1 VGGRYGLCRWATM
14 TIASMENPARIVID
28 IDGPSAVFG
37 MCDASSKL
45 IANSVRTY
53 RTDDFATATD
63 CIQNF
68 SRETGTRLAQS
79 DCAISV
85 SGAISGDGIRIQR
98 CKWIISRS
106 GLGYLFQKPVFFLN
120 DSAAKLWASKEVG
133 PMSHRP
139 LGSVLQPDFTTAG
152 KWLGINY
159 ESGLGAAIL
168 IRDEDGNF
176 VHVETEAGHC
186 AFAPVS
192 SDETALHAEL
202 AKQKRPVSWE
212 RALFC
217 EGTTT
222 QQRSAILGSFVGD
235 TIMATGSWS
244 GVLLFGTA
252 ADLLAN
258 AENAAAFASRR
269 AARANFQIPLKNIP
283 CWTVRMPNINL
294 VGLAR
299 YLSMKSNVPKL
310 VAA

>member
-1 VGGRYGLCRWATM
+1 MTVG
-14 TIASMENPARIVID
+14 SVEESARIVID
-28 IDGPSAVFG
+28 IDGPTAVFG
-37 MCDASSKL
+37 LCDRASKL
-45 IANSVRTY
+45 IGSSVRSY
-53 RTDDFATATD
+53 RTDDFPTATD

-68 SRETGTRLAQS
+68 ARETGARLAHS

-98 CKWIISRS
+98 CKWIISRV
-106 GLGYLFQKPVFFLN
+106 GLGYLFQKPAFFLN

-133 PMSHRP
+133 FISHRP
-139 LGSVLQPDFTTAG
+139 LNVAHQPDFSAAG

-168 IRDEDGNF
+168 IRDEDRNF

-186 AFAPVS
+186 AFTAVS
-192 SDETALHAEL
+192 NDEVSLLAEL
-202 AKQKRPVSWE
+202 ARQKRPVSWE

-217 EGTTT
+217 EGLTTL
-222 QQRSAILGSFVGD
+222 QKSAILGSFVGD

-244 GVLLFGTA
+244 GVLLFGAA
-252 ADLLAN
+252 ADLLSKGDN
-258 AENAAAFASRR
+258 ASIFAERR

-299 YLSMKSNVPKL
+299 YLSMKSPVSKL
-310 VAA
+310 ATI

>member
-1 VGGRYGLCRWATM
+1 MMSG
-14 TIASMENPARIVID
+14 ENSARIIID
-28 IDGPSAVFG
+28 IDGPTAVFG
-37 MCDASSKL
+37 LCDPYSKL
-45 IANSVRTY
+45 VSASVRTY

-68 SRETGTRLAQS
+68 ARETGTRLAHS

-98 CKWIISRS
+98 CKWIISRN
-106 GLGYLFQKPVFFLN
+106 GLGYLFQKPAYFLN

-133 PMSHRP
+133 HMSHRP
-139 LGSVLQPDFTTAG
+139 LNSAQQPDFSTAG

-168 IRDEDGNF
+168 ISDDEGNF

-192 SDETALHAEL
+192 DDEIALLSEL
-202 AKQKRPVSWE
+202 GKQKRPVSWE

-217 EGTTT
+217 ENATAR
-222 QQRSAILGSFVGD
+222 QKSAILGSFVGD

-252 ADLLAN
+252 ADLLSN
-258 AENAAAFASRR
+258 HENVTVFSERR

-283 CWTVRMPNINL
+283 CWTVRMPHINL

-299 YLSMKSNVPKL
+299 YLSMKRPVSAF
-310 VAA
+310 AAA